1 MAKDKRTFTRG
12 RMNKELDERLIPDG
26 EYMDALNVRIGST
39 EEDEMGVIENSFGN
53 TKITEIR
60 VQNTLLSSN
69 ALCIGAFSDDA
80 NETLYWFVHDPTF
93 TASSNTGKLDLVL
106 SYNANTSVTTYHVVS
121 MDDGGGLKTTLNFN
135 PSYLITGVNKVEDL
149 LFFTD
154 NYNPP
159 RRINVTTTYAAPTV
173 GDVDQFT
180 ATEILVIKKPPTAL
194 PTADLP
200 SPEVTLTNNTTIK
213 SEFMKERFICF
224 AYRWKYDDNEYSA
237 TSQFSAPAF
246 LPKDFDFDSESYLN
260 EGMVNKYNFAEVKF
274 NTGSSLVKGI
284 DVLFKEADDPTIKVI
299 EKLDK
304 AELSISDDTDY
315 TINFSD
321 SKIFT
326 ILPESEI
333 LRLYDNVPKLSQ
345 AQTIMG
351 NRLMYGNYQEGYD
364 LIDKDGNP
372 TELRYWANRRSTS
385 FQVTTLDPSAISLSN
400 GDYTLPISAGG
411 VLATVSGGKISFD
424 LTEFATNA
432 EGNTELKAGYE
443 ISFTFTLDYD
453 PAETQLIGTGAAPA
467 QTPSTLNLDATFVLA
482 QSYDSIEDWVNSE
495 SFQNILGTADN
506 IKPVYA
512 AAGETSCDG
521 GTFTDVFN
529 CSLDQELGAY
539 TLYTTG
545 ITSATSV
552 VPPIVREPIAVTVS
566 GNVVTFQ
573 FPALRYVDNPAL
585 PIATD
590 YFVFYNNTSAASA
603 TFQVTGGA
611 RSLHSNRN
619 YEVGMVYMDDFGRS
633 TTALVSSLNSV
644 YFPCDRSDL
653 KNQIRVAIP
662 PSQLAPAWATKYK
675 FVIKPA
681 EEGYNTILSNIFGVD
696 DTRNLCYILLQGENA
711 RKVDEGDRL
720 IVKSDTSGPINRCDY
735 ITVLEKKVFGA
746 DELPSGSELPTGTYM
761 VVDSAEL
768 SLSSV
773 ANSIVDFPKL
783 SAKAN
788 SIFTNYAVEF
798 SLTWGLGL
806 ESRAP
811 FILQPLNFPKS
822 ENAACVGE
830 DFTVPEGSLI
840 SLEITSTRIGKGN
853 ACEQR
858 DLSFS
863 ENYTASEDHDNLA
876 DWFENEGIAST
887 IISGAVFT
895 GGDPPIEV
903 TYAGRL
909 PATLTD
915 CGNSLTYDNQRP
927 QDVQDLGVPSSFL
940 SEFRLGIIDETGGRR
955 YLSIIGTPSCG
966 SSQKKRSDL
975 EVKLK
980 VIRAT
985 TLLVFETLP
994 QDANPDLFYESS
1006 TSYDIDTTTGF
1017 HSGNVQSQTA
1027 SQNAII
1033 DTAFFNCYSFG
1044 NGVESYKIRESLEGK
1059 SFRLG
1064 NRATTTAGQDYKEIT
1079 RYADMT
1085 YSGVYNQESNV
1096 NKLNEFNLGLLNF
1109 KPLEQSFGPI
1119 QKMFARET
1127 DVLVLQE
1134 DKISYVTAGKN
1145 ILTDAVG
1152 GGTVTSVPEVLG
1164 QQVARIEQYG
1174 ISDNPESFTSYGY
1187 DKFFTDAKRGAVI
1200 QLRGAG
1206 GSNEALK
1213 VISDANMSTWF
1224 RDLFKVSLNYQKLG
1238 GYDPYAD
1245 EYVLASNTRELPS
1258 TISCIPCGTTQ
1269 TYALG
1274 TVSTTKTFCVDVGY
1288 IAENFTVD
1296 HSFIDAGTATI
1307 QVIYNSIVNKNK
1319 TTGALGVDLLI
1330 DSTKDFT
1337 TITPA
1342 ILAGDI
1348 VSVYDVNGI
1357 AVQTTTVVSVDSPTQ
1372 ITVAGGSFF
1381 GTFPVTYS
1389 ISKDNSSSVGVGSPL
1404 TIIKDSPTPTTAE
1417 VIIEGTGTVQVTV
1430 NCPVGSPLN
1439 IVQVCL
1445 TDPSKASELIHNE
1458 FKFTQGDYVSPLGS
1472 TQVQFS
1478 SSVIPPVVSQFDTLT
1493 GLQGQGYFPSDLSS
1507 VSVISNMFGDDNY
1520 VYQTANSLRWLRTID
1535 VYGNNA
1541 ADITTLLSL
1550 ATTLVTSGA
1559 SPTVTGSFNM
1569 PAGND
1574 PYLYLVYDYRTV
1586 TAVTLCRSGVAA
1598 DACCCT
1604 GGSSTYYV
1612 NGTSLSNATGVF
1624 SDAALTTPSADG
1636 YYSDGTIVRYL
1647 TSGALGTSVTC
1658 GICNPDCGVDVVQ
1671 AVNADWGHY
1680 RASFDLTSST
1690 GAIVIKYT
1698 PNSVPNGILCSFD
1711 GTNYNKLSS
1720 ASYGKLQST
1729 VPSNN
1734 YTVCGQ
1740 SASQCTGIVGTTNY
1754 PKYLANGTSYQAQ
1767 SGTQSITL
1775 AAGDLELTAAAPST
1789 CVMVI
1794 PKPSATP
1801 ISLRVD
1807 IVAPCKGGTTWEI
1820 DVACAA
1826 AIPATS
1832 TTALLGSSVLACGA
1846 ATGTNHYIVHADGTT
1861 GGAPTLH
1868 AYVFTDANG
1877 ATPLGVGWIGYGAA
1891 TYEIA
1896 DGIIVTEN
1904 DPC

>member
-1 MAKDKRTFTRG
+1 MVIKSSDLSLARG
-12 RMNKELDERLIPDG
+12 TNDTIEFPQLS
-26 EYMDALNVRIGST
+26 AHANVLFVNMS
-39 EEDEMGVIENSFGN
+39 VAGN
-53 TKITEIR
+53 I
-60 VQNTLLSSN
+60 
-69 ALCIGAFSDDA
+69 IGA
-80 NETLYWFVHDPTF
+80 NEVRP
-93 TASSNTGKLDLVL
+93 
-106 SYNANTSVTTYHVVS
+106 
-121 MDDGGGLKTTLNFN
+121 
-135 PSYLITGVNKVEDL
+135 
-149 LFFTD
+149 
-154 NYNPP
+154 
-159 RRINVTTTYAAPTV
+159 
-173 GDVDQFT
+173 
-180 ATEILVIKKPPTAL
+180 VI
-194 PTADLP
+194 
-200 SPEVTLTNNTTIK
+200 
-213 SEFMKERFICF
+213 F
-224 AYRWKYDDNEYSA
+224 
-237 TSQFSAPAF
+237 
-246 LPKDFDFDSESYLN
+246 
-260 EGMVNKYNFAEVKF
+260 
-274 NTGSSLVKGI
+274 
-284 DVLFKEADDPTIKVI
+284 
-299 EKLDK
+299 
-304 AELSISDDTDY
+304 
-315 TINFSD
+315 
-321 SKIFT
+321 
-326 ILPESEI
+326 
-333 LRLYDNVPKLSQ
+333 
-345 AQTIMG
+345 
-351 NRLMYGNYQEGYD
+351 
-364 LIDKDGNP
+364 
-372 TELRYWANRRSTS
+372 
-385 FQVTTLDPSAISLSN
+385 
-400 GDYTLPISAGG
+400 
-411 VLATVSGGKISFD
+411 
-424 LTEFATNA
+424 
-432 EGNTELKAGYE
+432 
-443 ISFTFTLDYD
+443 
-453 PAETQLIGTGAAPA
+453 
-467 QTPSTLNLDATFVLA
+467 
-482 QSYDSIEDWVNSE
+482 
-495 SFQNILGTADN
+495 
-506 IKPVYA
+506 
-512 AAGETSCDG
+512 
-521 GTFTDVFN
+521 
-529 CSLDQELGAY
+529 
-539 TLYTTG
+539 
-545 ITSATSV
+545 
-552 VPPIVREPIAVTVS
+552 
-566 GNVVTFQ
+566 
-573 FPALRYVDNPAL
+573 
-585 PIATD
+585 
-590 YFVFYNNTSAASA
+590 
-603 TFQVTGGA
+603 
-611 RSLHSNRN
+611 
-619 YEVGMVYMDDFGRS
+619 
-633 TTALVSSLNSV
+633 
-644 YFPCDRSDL
+644 
-653 KNQIRVAIP
+653 
-662 PSQLAPAWATKYK
+662 
-675 FVIKPA
+675 
-681 EEGYNTILSNIFGVD
+681 
-696 DTRNLCYILLQGENA
+696 
-711 RKVDEGDRL
+711 
-720 IVKSDTSGPINRCDY
+720 
-735 ITVLEKKVFGA
+735 
-746 DELPSGSELPTGTYM
+746 
-761 VVDSAEL
+761 
-768 SLSSV
+768 
-773 ANSIVDFPKL
+773 
-783 SAKAN
+783 
-788 SIFTNYAVEF
+788 
-798 SLTWGLGL
+798 
-806 ESRAP
+806 
-811 FILQPLNFPKS
+811 QPLNFPKGIDAGCGG
-822 ENAACVGE
+822 N
-830 DFTVPEGSLI
+830 DFTVPENSI
-840 SLEITSTRIGKGN
+840 IQLEITSTRLGSGN
-853 ACEQR
+853 KCEKR
-858 DLSFS
+858 ELKISKK
-863 ENYTASEDHDNLA
+863 YVASEDYDTLA
-876 DWFENEGIAST
+876 DWFVDAAIAPTLS
-887 IISGAVFT
+887 SESFFT
-895 GGDPPIEV
+895 GDEPNTV
-903 TYAGRL
+903 SYAGRASMNL
-909 PATLTD
+909 VD
-915 CGNSLTYDNQRP
+915 CGQELVFNNMFNASL
-927 QDVQDLGVPSSFL
+927 LPSFENL
-940 SEFRLGIIDETGGRR
+940 EDPNNGALAPYWGEYRIGIIDETNSGRS
-955 YLSIIGTPSCG
+955 YLSFVGTRCCG
-966 SSQKKRSDL
+966 ASDKKRSDL
-975 EVKLK
+975 KIKLK

-1017 HSGNVQSQTA
+1017 HSGNVQSQTP
-1027 SQNAII
+1027 SQGAII

-1059 SFRLG
+1059 SFALG
-1064 NRATTTAGQDYKEIT
+1064 NRATSTQGQDYKEIT
-1079 RYADMT
+1079 RYADIT

-1174 ISDNPESFTSYGY
+1174 ISENPESFTSYGY

-1200 QLRGAG
+1200 QLRGSS

-1258 TISCIPCGTTQ
+1258 TTSCIPCGTTQ

-1319 TTGALGVDLLI
+1319 TTGATSPDLLI
-1330 DSTKDFT
+1330 DSTKDFNAMSPP
-1337 TITPA
+1337 IV
-1342 ILAGDI
+1342 AGDI

-1357 AVQTTTVVSVDSPTQ
+1357 AVQTTTVFSIDVGGTEL
-1372 ITVAGGSFF
+1372 TVAGGSFF

-1586 TAVTLCRSGVAA
+1586 TAVTLCRGGVAA

-1658 GICNPDCGVDVVQ
+1658 GQCNPDCGVDVVQ

-1680 RASFDLTSST
+1680 RASFDLTSAT

-1807 IVAPCKGGTTWEI
+1807 IVAPCKGGTTWDI